1 VVDREVIHARLRMLE
16 EAVAVLEKMRD
27 TDARLFR
34 TDVERRY
41 VFEHAIQRALQALL
55 DIGSHIL
62 AEERVAIDE
71 YREIITKLG
80 ERNVLPPPFAERIS
94 GMAGLRNLLV
104 HQYGEVDHAR
114 LLTLVRQRLDDFREF
129 ANLIRQYLRSA
140 D

>member
-1 VVDREVIHARLRMLE
+1 MLE

-27 TDARLFR
+27 ADARMFGAN
-34 TDVERRY
+34 VEKRY
-41 VFEHAIQRALQALL
+41 VFEHAVQRTLQTLL

-71 YREIITKLG
+71 YREIIAKLG
-80 ERNVLPPPFAERIS
+80 ERNVLPPAFAERIS

-114 LLTLVRQRLDDFREF
+114 LLTLVRERLDDFREF
-129 ANLIRQYLRSA
+129 ANAIRNYLRGA
-140 D
+140 G